1 MSFWVAGAAV
11 VGTVGGAAIS
21 SNASKGAA
29 KSQAA
34 SADAANQTQLQMYN
48 QTRDDLGGYRDAG
61 TTALNQLMGGMGQNG
76 QFMQSYSGQDIY
88 DDPSYKFRLQQGQ
101 DSIQSGA
108 AAQGGLLSG
117 ATQKALLNYG
127 QEAASQEYGNAY
139 NRFNA
144 DQTNQYNRLANL
156 VGVGQ
161 NAAAQTGNAGLQT
174 GQAIANNTMGA
185 GNALAAGQ
193 IGSANAWNNAAQ
205 QLGTMG
211 AAYMQNR
218 NAGVK

>member
-1 MSFWVAGAAV
+1 MPWAAAAA
-11 VGTVGGAAIS
+11 VGGALIS
-21 SNASKGAA
+21 SNASSSAA
-29 KSQAA
+29 KKQAK
-34 SADAANQTQLQMYN
+34 SADAASQIQKDMYD
-48 QTRDDLGGYRDAG
+48 QTRNDLSGYRDAG
-61 TTALNQLMGGMGQNG
+61 NTALNQLMGGMGEG
-76 QFMQSYSGQDIY
+76 GRFMETYSGQDIY
-88 DDPSYKFRLQQGQ
+88 NDPSYKFRLNEGLN
-101 DSIQSGA
+101 SVQSGA

-117 ATQKALLNYG
+117 ATQKALANYG
-127 QEAASQEYGNAY
+127 QEFASQEYGNAY

-185 GNALAAGQ
+185 GNALAAGSVA
-193 IGSANAWNNAAQ
+193 GANAWANAGQ

>member
-1 MSFWVAGAAV
+1 MVAAIGAAAAI
-11 VGTVGGAAIS
+11 GGAAMS
-21 SNASKGAA
+21 SSASKSAA
-29 KSQAA
+29 KKQAN
-34 SADAANQTQLQMYN
+34 STDAATQTQLQMYN

-174 GQAIANNTMGA
+174 GQAIANNTMAGA
-185 GNALAAGQ
+185 NASAAGT
-193 IGSANAWNNAAQ
+193 IASSNAWANAGQ

>member
-1 MSFWVAGAAV
+1 MPWAAAAA
-11 VGTVGGAAIS
+11 VGGALIS
-21 SNASKGAA
+21 SNASSSAA
-29 KSQAA
+29 KKQAK
-34 SADAANQTQLQMYN
+34 SADQASQIQKDMYD
-48 QTRDDLGGYRDAG
+48 QTRNDLSGYRDAG
-61 TTALNQLMGGMGQNG
+61 NTALNQLMGGMGEG
-76 QFMQSYSGQDIY
+76 GRFMETYSGQDIY
-88 DDPSYKFRLQQGQ
+88 NDPSYKFRLNEGLN
-101 DSIQSGA
+101 SVQSGA

-117 ATQKALLNYG
+117 ATQKTLANYG
-127 QEAASQEYGNAY
+127 QEFASQEYGNAY

-185 GNALAAGQ
+185 GNALAAGSVA
-193 IGSANAWNNAAQ
+193 SANAWANAGQ

>member
-11 VGTVGGAAIS
+11 VGTVGGSVIS

-29 KSQAA
+29 KTQAA

-61 TTALNQLMGGMGQNG
+61 NTALSQLMGGMGQNG

-88 DDPSYKFRLQQGQ
+88 DDPSYQFRLKQGQ
-101 DSIQSGA
+101 DSLQSGA

-117 ATQKALLNYG
+117 ATQKALMNYG
-127 QEAASQEYGNAY
+127 QESASQEYSNAY
-139 NRFNA
+139 NRFDA
-144 DQTNQYNRLANL
+144 DQTNQYNRLSTL
-156 VGVGQ
+156 VGMGQ
-161 NAAAQTGNAGLQT
+161 NAAVQTGNAGLQS
-174 GQAIANNTMGA
+174 GQAIANNTMAGA
-185 GNALAAGQ
+185 NASAAGQ
-193 IGSANAWNNAAQ
+193 IGSANAWSNAAQ

>member
-1 MSFWVAGAAV
+1 MPWGAAAV
-11 VGTVGGAAIS
+11 IGGALIS
-21 SNASKGAA
+21 SSASSSAA
-29 KSQAA
+29 KKQAK
-34 SADAANQTQLQMYN
+34 SADQASQIQKDMYD
-48 QTRDDLGGYRDAG
+48 QTRKDLGGYRDAG
-61 TTALNQLMGGMGQNG
+61 NTALNQLMGGMGEG
-76 QFMQSYSGQDIY
+76 GRFMETYSGQDIY
-88 DDPSYKFRLQQGQ
+88 DDPSYKFRLNEGLN
-101 DSIQSGA
+101 SVQSGA

-117 ATQKALLNYG
+117 ATQKALAGYG
-127 QEAASQEYGNAY
+127 QEFASQEYGNAY

-161 NAAAQTGNAGLQT
+161 NAAAQTGNAGLET
-174 GQAIANNTMGA
+174 GQAIANNTMAGA
-185 GNALAAGQ
+185 NASAAGT
-193 IGSANAWNNAAQ
+193 IAGANAWANAGQ

>member
-1 MSFWVAGAAV
+1 MPWAAAAA
-11 VGTVGGAAIS
+11 VGGALIS
-21 SNASKGAA
+21 SNASSSAA
-29 KSQAA
+29 KKQAK
-34 SADAANQTQLQMYN
+34 SADAATQVQKDMYD
-48 QTRDDLGGYRDAG
+48 QTRNDLSGYRDAG
-61 TTALNQLMGGMGQNG
+61 NTALNQLMGGMGEG
-76 QFMQSYSGQDIY
+76 GRFMETYSGQDIY
-88 DDPSYKFRLQQGQ
+88 NDPSYKFRLNEGLN
-101 DSIQSGA
+101 SVQSGA

-117 ATQKALLNYG
+117 ATQKALANYG
-127 QEAASQEYGNAY
+127 QEFASQEYGNAY

-185 GNALAAGQ
+185 GNALAAGSVA
-193 IGSANAWNNAAQ
+193 SANAWANAGQ

>member
-1 MSFWVAGAAV
+1 MVAAAAAAAALAGSAMSA
-11 VGTVGGAAIS
+11 S
-21 SNASKGAA
+21 ASKSAA
-29 KSQAA
+29 KKQAN
-34 SADAANQTQLQMYN
+34 SADAASQNQLQMYN

-61 TTALNQLMGGMGQNG
+61 NTALNQLMSGMGEG
-76 QFMQSYSGQDIY
+76 GRFMETYSGQDIY
-88 DDPSYKFRLQQGQ
+88 DDPSYKFRLNEGLN
-101 DSIQSGA
+101 SVQSGA

-117 ATQKALLNYG
+117 ATQKALANYG
-127 QEAASQEYGNAY
+127 QEAASQEYSNAY

-174 GQAIANNTMGA
+174 GQAIANNTMAGA
-185 GNALAAGQ
+185 NAAAAGTIASGNAW
-193 IGSANAWNNAAQ
+193 ANAGQ
-205 QLGTMG
+205 QLGTIG
-211 AAYMQNR
+211 TAYMNNR

>member
-1 MSFWVAGAAV
+1 MPWAAAAA
-11 VGTVGGAAIS
+11 VGGALIS
-21 SNASKGAA
+21 SSASKSAA
-29 KSQAA
+29 KKQAN
-34 SADAANQTQLQMYN
+34 SADAASQIQKDMYD
-48 QTRDDLGGYRDAG
+48 QTRNDLGGYRDAG

-185 GNALAAGQ
+185 GNALAAGSVAS
-193 IGSANAWNNAAQ
+193 GNAWANAGQ

>member
-1 MSFWVAGAAV
+1 MPWAAAAA
-11 VGTVGGAAIS
+11 VGGALIS
-21 SNASKGAA
+21 SSASKSAA
-29 KSQAA
+29 KKQAN
-34 SADAANQTQLQMYN
+34 SADAASQTQKDMYD
-48 QTRDDLGGYRDAG
+48 QTRNDLGGYRDAG

-127 QEAASQEYGNAY
+127 QDAASQEYGNAY

>member
-1 MSFWVAGAAV
+1 MVAAIGAAAAI
-11 VGTVGGAAIS
+11 GGAAMS
-21 SNASKGAA
+21 SSASKSAA
-29 KSQAA
+29 KKQAA

-48 QTRDDLGGYRDAG
+48 QTRNDLGGYRDAG
-61 TTALNQLMGGMGQNG
+61 NTALNQLMGGMGEGGYFNQTYN
-76 QFMQSYSGQDIY
+76 GQDIY
-88 DDPSYKFRLQQGQ
+88 NDPSYKFRLNEGLN
-101 DSIQSGA
+101 SVQSGA

-117 ATQKALLNYG
+117 ATQKALANYG
-127 QEAASQEYGNAY
+127 QEFASQEYGNAF
-139 NRFNA
+139 NRFSA

-161 NAAAQTGNAGLQT
+161 NAAVQTGNTGLQT
-174 GQAIANNTMGA
+174 SQAITNNTMAGA
-185 GNALAAGQ
+185 NAQAAGT
-193 IGSANAWNNAAQ
+193 IASANAWANAGQ

>member
-1 MSFWVAGAAV
+1 MPWAAAAA
-11 VGTVGGAAIS
+11 VGGALIS
-21 SNASKGAA
+21 SNASSSAA
-29 KSQAA
+29 KKQAK
-34 SADAANQTQLQMYN
+34 SADAASQIQKDMYD
-48 QTRDDLGGYRDAG
+48 QTRNDLSGYRDAG
-61 TTALNQLMGGMGQNG
+61 NTALNQLMGGMGEG
-76 QFMQSYSGQDIY
+76 GRFMETYSGQDIY
-88 DDPSYKFRLQQGQ
+88 NDPSYKFRLNEGLN
-101 DSIQSGA
+101 SVQSGA

-117 ATQKALLNYG
+117 ATQKALAGYG
-127 QEAASQEYGNAY
+127 QEFASQEYGNAY

-174 GQAIANNTMGA
+174 GQAIANNTMAGA
-185 GNALAAGQ
+185 NAQAAGT
-193 IGSANAWNNAAQ
+193 IAGANAWANAGQ

-211 AAYMQNR
+211 AAYNR